1 MYTHLYTSSLV
12 LCIRDICYRP
22 EYNWLDINI
31 NDLILYWLVSS
42 SVVLVSNFN
51 FSFGFSIL
59 PKLLLDLVY
68 QILLMDCTFSFGIGV
83 VQLTFYLKCIAI
95 ANYLK
100 KTAFSTSLKLH

>member
-1 MYTHLYTSSLV
+1 MYTHLYTSGLV
-12 LCIRDICYRP
+12 LCIRDICYSP
-22 EYNWLDINI
+22 EYNWLDVYI
-31 NDLILYWLVSS
+31 NDLILYWLVNS

-68 QILLMDCTFSFGIGV
+68 LILLMDFSFSFGIGV

-95 ANYLK
+95 PNYLK
-100 KTAFSTSLKLH
+100 RPHFELH